1 MKSYELSQLVREG
14 AVSGRL
20 YYEFLREPALSM
32 GVYMLPAG
40 GVDPQQPHREDEVYV
55 VLEGEGVITVGEE
68 QRPVNRGSVVFVG
81 RGVAHRFHDIRE
93 ALTIVVFFAPAES

>member
-81 RGVAHRFHDIRE
+81 RGVVHRFHDIRE
-93 ALTIVVFFAPAES
+93 ALTILVFFAPAES